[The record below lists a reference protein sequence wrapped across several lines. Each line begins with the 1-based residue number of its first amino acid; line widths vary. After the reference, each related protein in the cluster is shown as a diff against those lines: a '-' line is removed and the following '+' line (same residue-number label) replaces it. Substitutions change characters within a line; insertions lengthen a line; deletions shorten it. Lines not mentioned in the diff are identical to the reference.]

1 MERQAII
8 SALAAV
14 GAVVGAGFASG
25 REIDSFF
32 SRYGAWSWLGVAAA
46 AVVAGAI
53 ALGVLRR
60 PGQGGMPEGWHGR
73 WPGRLWQGMFG
84 ALLLFT
90 GGAMLAGA
98 GEIAALMLPLPGAY
112 LLGLTG
118 TAAVTVLLARQGTAG
133 AGRAGKVLTALLLVM
148 AGAGFLL
155 PARKAAVVAAAAS
168 PGQSLLR
175 GASYAGFN
183 MALAVPGLAA
193 AAPAMSRRGRR
204 QCALLLAAV
213 LGALLAGGNGLL
225 LRHSAL
231 RGETMPFIHLMAAYG
246 RAGYALGGAAM
257 YLAVLTTACAS
268 LRGLWT
274 LGAGRRWRMISAA
287 GMLLCSAVGFTGVVE
302 KAYPM
307 LGAGCLGLLCAA
319 IFREK

>member
-1 MERQAII
+1 MDNQAK
-8 SALAAV
+8 AAAMAAV

-32 SRYGAWSWLGVAAA
+32 RRCGPWSWLGVASA
-46 AVVAGAI
+46 AVVTGAI

-112 LLGLTG
+112 LLGLLG
-118 TAAVTVLLARQGTAG
+118 TAVLTVLLARQGTAG
-133 AGRAGKVLTALLLVM
+133 AGRAGKALTALLLVM

-155 PARKAAVVAAAAS
+155 PARSGAVVAPAAS

-183 MALAVPGLAA
+183 MALAVPELAS
-193 AAPAMSRRGRR
+193 AAPDMTRRARR

-246 RAGYALGGAAM
+246 RAGYALGGVAM
-257 YLAVLTTACAS
+257 YLAVLTTACAA

-274 LGAGRRWRMISAA
+274 LGEGRKWRMLSAL
-287 GMLLCSAVGFTGVVE
+287 GMLACAGVGFAGVVG
-302 KAYPM
+302 KAYPL
-307 LGAGCLGLLCAA
+307 LGAGCLMLLGGA

>member
-1 MERQAII
+1 MDNQAK
-8 SALAAV
+8 AAAMAAV

-46 AVVAGAI
+46 AAVAGGI
-53 ALGVLRR
+53 ALGVMRR
-60 PGQGGMPEGWHGR
+60 PGQGGMPEGWRGR
-73 WPGRLWQGMFG
+73 WLGRLWQGMFG
-84 ALLLFT
+84 TLLLFT

-118 TAAVTVLLARQGTAG
+118 TAVMMVLLARQGTAG
-133 AGRAGKVLTALLLVM
+133 AGRAGNVLTALLLMM

-155 PARKAAVVAAAAS
+155 TARKGAVVATAAS

-175 GASYAGFN
+175 GVSYAGFN

-193 AAPAMSRRGRR
+193 AAPAMSRRARR

-213 LGALLAGGNGLL
+213 LGLLLAGGNGLL

-231 RGETMPFIHLMAAYG
+231 RGETMPFIHLMAAWG
-246 RAGYALGGAAM
+246 RAGYALGGSAM